1 MGAIPTGSGVGVEG
15 GSEVKDESKV
25 GKKLDVEGLSFKI
38 LSGTYVSLVRSPDME
53 EEAFNAGVVWV
64 DCMDDGPGAVVS
76 VSFVDC
82 SLVLLLL
89 VLICFPGWQIFI

>member
-38 LSGTYVSLVRSPDME
+38 LSGTYVKP
-53 EEAFNAGVVWV
+53 
-64 DCMDDGPGAVVS
+64 
-76 VSFVDC
+76 C
-82 SLVLLLL
+82 SESRYGRRG
-89 VLICFPGWQIFI
+89 I

>member
-1 MGAIPTGSGVGVEG
+1 M
-15 GSEVKDESKV
+15 
-25 GKKLDVEGLSFKI
+25 L
-38 LSGTYVSLVRSPDME
+38 SLVRSPDME
-53 EEAFNAGVVWV
+53 EEAFNAGVDS